1 MALVFINYKPYLQTD
16 TETSVLR
23 IVLSNQDQHHLQPS
37 SSIVL
42 RCVVLCTYKS
52 FPTHSEL
59 CLVSLLHLL
68 RSLTHVSWSVTI
80 LCRESVTLSGRW
92 IPQRFIA
99 RKPNQRSSSSKLCY
113 SYDNSVILNKIAVNP
128 WAAGTSPAKAQVK
141 TISTSLHTLPL
152 FILIWSIFRLLL
164 TKETQKPRF

>member
-1 MALVFINYKPYLQTD
+1 M
-16 TETSVLR
+16 
-23 IVLSNQDQHHLQPS
+23 LSNQDQHHLQPF

-42 RCVVLCTYKS
+42 RCIVLCTYKS

-59 CLVSLLHLL
+59 YLVYLLHLC
-68 RSLTHVSWSVTI
+68 RSLTHIAWSVTI

-113 SYDNSVILNKIAVNP
+113 SYDNSVTFNKIAVNP
-128 WAAGTSPAKAQVK
+128 WAAGTLPAWAQVK
-141 TISTSLHTLPL
+141 TISNSLHTLPL
-152 FILIWSIFRLLL
+152 FNPDLKYFPIIAHQKNTETTFLAVQDSSISDIVGLSV
-164 TKETQKPRF
+164 EVN